1 MTLLGA
7 LTRFPERAVR
17 HQHRSLLGRS
27 WALSD
32 PFPEES
38 RMSSPVPRR
47 ARILVALASAAL
59 LGLPVAIAAG
69 TGQASAAAGC
79 QVTYAVTTQWNTGF
93 GATVSVTNLGD
104 PLASWT
110 LRWAFPGSQHVDSG
124 WNGTFSQTGNQVT
137 VLNAP
142 YNAALGTGASVLPGF
157 NGSWSG
163 SNPAPTAF
171 TLNGVACTGG
181 TAPPTSAPPTTPAP
195 TTPARTTPP
204 TTPPPSTQPP
214 TPGGH
219 VDNPFAGATA
229 YLNPDYTSRVSDTA
243 TATGGT
249 VGAAMLRVAGQP
261 TAVWMD
267 RIAAI
272 AGGAANG
279 NRRSLAGHLDAAL
292 AQRSGTTPI
301 TIDIVVYDLP
311 NRDCAA
317 LASNGELKV
326 SQNGLARYKSE
337 YIDPMSAVFAD
348 PRYRDVRI
356 VAIVEPDSLPNLVTN
371 LGNPKCA
378 EAQSSGAYVQGI
390 QYALSK
396 FSQLPNVYSYLDIAH
411 SGWLGWDTN
420 LTPAA
425 QLITSV
431 VRGATPSGN
440 LGVVDG
446 FISNTA
452 NYTPVQEPFL
462 PDPDLQVGG
471 QPLKSARF
479 YEFNPRFDEA
489 HFTAAMYSAF
499 VANGFPAST
508 GMLID
513 TSRDGWGGAARP
525 TGATGSTVDTYVN
538 SGRIDRRLH
547 RGNWCNQSGAGIG
560 ARPQASPLP
569 GSHLDAY
576 VWIKPPG
583 ESDGTSDSSQTT
595 PDPEGKLFDPMCDP
609 GHTGSGGTLTGALP
623 NSPSAGSW
631 FPAEF
636 RMLVENAFPA
646 V

>member
-1 MTLLGA
+1 M
-7 LTRFPERAVR
+7 LTVPR
-17 HQHRSLLGRS
+17 
-27 WALSD
+27 
-32 PFPEES
+32 
-38 RMSSPVPRR
+38 PRR
-47 ARILVALASAAL
+47 ARVALAALSAAL
-59 LGLPVAIAAG
+59 LGVPLAIAAG
-69 TGQASAAAGC
+69 AGQASAAPGC
-79 QVTYAVTTQWNTGF
+79 QVTYTVTNQWNTGF

-104 PLASWT
+104 PLSSWT
-110 LRWAFPGSQHVDSG
+110 LRWSFPGSQHVDSG
-124 WNGTFSQTGNQVT
+124 WNGTFAQTTNQVT
-137 VLNAP
+137 VTDAP
-142 YNAALGTGASVLPGF
+142 YNAALPTGASVVPGF
-157 NGSWSG
+157 NATWSG

-171 TLNGVACTGG
+171 TLNGVTCTGG
-181 TAPPTSAPPTTPAP
+181 TVPPTTV
-195 TTPARTTPP
+195 PP
-204 TTPPPSTQPP
+204 TTVPPTTVPPTQPPATQPPTTQPP
-214 TPGGH
+214 TPAGH
-219 VDNPFAGATA
+219 VDNPFVGATS
-229 YLNPDYTSRVSDTA
+229 YLNPDYTATVAATA

-249 VGAAMLRVAGQP
+249 VGAAMRRVATYQ

-279 NRRSLAGHLDAAL
+279 NRRGLAGHLDAAL
-292 AQRSGTTPI
+292 AQQAGTTPI
-301 TIDIVVYDLP
+301 TIEVVVYDLP

-317 LASNGELKV
+317 LASNGELTV
-326 SQNGLARYKSE
+326 SGNGLARYKTE
-337 YIDPMSAVFAD
+337 YIDPLSAVFGN
-348 PRYRDVRI
+348 PKYRNVRI
-356 VAIVEPDSLPNLVTN
+356 VAVVEPDSLPNLVTN
-371 LGNPKCA
+371 LSNPKCA
-378 EAQSSGAYVQGI
+378 EAQSSGAYVQGV

-396 FSQLPNVYSYLDIAH
+396 FSQVPNVYSYLDIAH

-420 LTPAA
+420 LAPAA

-440 LGVVDG
+440 LAVVDG

-452 NYTPVQEPFL
+452 NYTPVEEPFL
-462 PDPDLQVGG
+462 PNPDLQVGG

-489 HFTAAMYSAF
+489 DFTAAMYGAF
-499 VANGFPAST
+499 VANGFPAGI

-513 TSRDGWGGAARP
+513 TSRNGWGGAARP
-525 TGATGSTVDTYVN
+525 TGATGTTVDTYVN

-547 RGNWCNQSGAGIG
+547 RGNWCNQSGTGIG
-560 ARPQASPLP
+560 ARPQATPLP

-583 ESDGTSDSSQTT
+583 ESDGTSNSGQTT

-609 GHTGSGGTLTGALP
+609 AHVGTGGTLTGALP

-636 RMLVENAFPA
+636 QMLVQNAFPA